1 MAAEKPAPTENGRR
15 QSTRKRLHEEKLTAG
30 SSSSRETAPTQHEFI
45 NAVNWSRQ
53 DFEKIID
60 YVKTNGFYGDYKALL
75 RELPH
80 LTETSLRNLFQQLS
94 RSTDFG
100 NEQSFASSSSVPET
114 LGSRKKSNK
123 KSNMESGEEQ
133 NKKNRAPIEEWISLL
148 IDHNETQRLGANL
161 PLIIEYI
168 AKFENHPD
176 PQDCDGIDYSAIY
189 SYIATLLKG
198 HIPKQLNPASASKL
212 CCMFSELTNI
222 ICQSASVSQK
232 RFLEN
237 AKRPY
242 YNPRRGGTDEKNQ
255 VLRERRRVIWTASEM
270 EEAETI
276 KSGDLQQIKNLHCA
290 KTGLNPFHMPPTL

>member
-1 MAAEKPAPTENGRR
+1 MGVISCCQRLRVTFFSDSPNLARFSLPLVTASFFLASYSLIAMAAEKPAPTENGRR

-123 KSNMESGEEQ
+123 KSNME
-133 NKKNRAPIEEWISLL
+133 R
-148 IDHNETQRLGANL
+148 
-161 PLIIEYI
+161 
-168 AKFENHPD
+168 
-176 PQDCDGIDYSAIY
+176 
-189 SYIATLLKG
+189 
-198 HIPKQLNPASASKL
+198 
-212 CCMFSELTNI
+212 
-222 ICQSASVSQK
+222 
-232 RFLEN
+232 
-237 AKRPY
+237 
-242 YNPRRGGTDEKNQ
+242 
-255 VLRERRRVIWTASEM
+255 
-270 EEAETI
+270 
-276 KSGDLQQIKNLHCA
+276 
-290 KTGLNPFHMPPTL
+290 